1 MQVQPK
7 HSYTLEE
14 YLELDKNS
22 EEKFEFWDGG
32 VWNMSGA
39 SLDHNRIVM
48 NLSVEI
54 AIQARKK
61 KCEVFGSDL
70 RVKIPDY
77 PPYRYPDLTAL
88 CGVPEIEKMGGLDLL
103 VNPQLIVEVLSE
115 STEAFD
121 RGDKFSYYKSIES
134 FTEYILIAQHRPHVT
149 QFVRQENGWWL
160 QAEFNDL
167 NETVEFRSIPCRVA
181 LNEIYRDVHF
191 GKTTLSESET
201 ERSRE

>member
-7 HSYTLEE
+7 RSYTLEE

-22 EEKFEFWDGG
+22 EEKFEFWDGS
-32 VWNMSGA
+32 VWSMSGA

-54 AIQARKK
+54 AIQARQK
-61 KCEVFGSDL
+61 KCAVFGSDL

-88 CGVPEIEKMGGLDLL
+88 CGEPKIEKTGGLDLL

-115 STEAFD
+115 STEAFEPGRQVQLLQID
-121 RGDKFSYYKSIES
+121 RKFY
-134 FTEYILIAQHRPHVT
+134 
-149 QFVRQENGWWL
+149 
-160 QAEFNDL
+160 
-167 NETVEFRSIPCRVA
+167 
-181 LNEIYRDVHF
+181 
-191 GKTTLSESET
+191 
-201 ERSRE
+201 